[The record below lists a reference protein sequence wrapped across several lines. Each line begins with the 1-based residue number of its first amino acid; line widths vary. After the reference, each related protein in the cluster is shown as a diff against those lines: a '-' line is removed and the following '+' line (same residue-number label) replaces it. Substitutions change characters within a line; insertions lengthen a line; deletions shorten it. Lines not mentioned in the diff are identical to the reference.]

1 MRPSCAAGQASDS
14 IQVKNAGKYALF
26 ARLHGCLLLPP
37 RSYNPENYRRKD
49 SPVRW
54 LWIATG
60 LIISLLTAVSAPA
73 APGEPHNG
81 NWSILLD
88 KSAQL
93 TFSEVQA
100 QAPRFQPLD
109 RLAFTLPASS
119 QAIWLKVDTRAL
131 SSPHWL
137 WLFAPRVQHLDVY
150 LVRDGKLEQ
159 QLRTGEALTLSSRP
173 LPSRAYLFNLPNDGQ
188 PRTAYLRMTSNH
200 ALMMWFKVMDEAELV
215 AQEKPAYL
223 FGALLGGLLLLAL
236 FNLLRSAHAPAA
248 ANLWLAG
255 THLALALCATANI
268 GLLAVLLPAQHYNQS
283 LIADLSAF
291 ASALGLLGYARTFFN
306 GTQAARSPLRR
317 LLDAEFVLIAT
328 VATVIA
334 LSGLFWH
341 SWLVYGLVVLA
352 LLSVP
357 LVALA
362 HWRAG
367 YRPAR
372 LIFAGLALFVIG
384 FAVLGPVLLG
394 FDQLNPGWLVLSL
407 FSLAMVTGLL
417 LSIALSERQRQ
428 IQSEILSQRTSEA
441 AISAELKTKAEFLA
455 KISHEIRT
463 PMNGV
468 LGMTELLLGT
478 PLSAK
483 QRDYVR
489 TIHSSGN
496 ELLTLINEILDI
508 SRLESGQ
515 IELDDV
521 QFDLNALIDDCLAIF
536 RTKAE
541 QQKVELIGFTQPQVP
556 RVISGDPARLRQALM
571 SLLDN
576 ALRQT
581 DEGEVLLV
589 AALDNDGQAPRLR
602 IAVQDSGQPL
612 PPDEREVLL
621 NSQVHSSD
629 FLSASKLGG
638 RLGLIIARQLV
649 GLMGGE
655 FGVQSGASA
664 GSTLWLTLP
673 LDPQRL
679 EHPTADLDSPL
690 QDARLLVVDDNE
702 TCRKVLQQQ
711 CSSWGMQ
718 VSVVASGKEALALLR
733 TKAHLREYFDAVL
746 LDQDMP
752 GMNGMQ
758 LAARIKEDPG
768 LNHDILLIM
777 LTGISNAPSKIIA
790 RNAGIKRI
798 LAKPVAGYT
807 LKATLADEL
816 AQRQAG
822 TPQAQQAEAG
832 TLQVPEDFRILVAE
846 DNSISTKV
854 IRGMLNKLNLQPDT
868 ASNGEEALRAMQER
882 QYDLVLMDCEMPVL
896 DGFSATER
904 LRAWERSE
912 QRRRTPVVA
921 LTAHILAEH
930 KERARQV
937 GMDGHMSKPVEMSQ
951 LRELVRH
958 WIAERERRQHDT
970 QPS

>member
-1 MRPSCAAGQASDS
+1 
-14 IQVKNAGKYALF
+14 V
-26 ARLHGCLLLPP
+26 
-37 RSYNPENYRRKD
+37 RR
-49 SPVRW
+49 

-60 LIISLLTAVSAPA
+60 FIVSLLLGLQVSA
-73 APGEPHNG
+73 APQQVAEE

-93 TFSEVQA
+93 SFAEVQA
-100 QAPRFQPLD
+100 QSSRFQPLD
-109 RLAFTLPASS
+109 RLAFTLPASP

-131 SSPHWL
+131 STPHWL
-137 WLFAPRVQHLDVY
+137 WLFAPRVQHLDFY
-150 LVRDGKLEQ
+150 LVRDGVLEQ

-173 LPSRAYLFNLPNDGQ
+173 LPSRAYLFSLPNDDQ

-200 ALMMWFKVMDEAELV
+200 ALMMWFKVIDEPQLV

-223 FGALLGGLLLLAL
+223 FGALLGGLMLLAL
-236 FNLLRSAHAPAA
+236 FNLLRMAYSPTAS
-248 ANLWLAG
+248 NLWLAG
-255 THLALALCATANI
+255 MHVALALCATANI
-268 GLLAVLLPAQHYNQS
+268 GLLAVLLPEQSYNQS
-283 LIADLSAF
+283 LIADLSALT
-291 ASALGLLGYARTFFN
+291 AALCILGYTRFFFS
-306 GTQAARSPLRR
+306 GSPAEHSPLRH
-317 LLDAEFVLIAT
+317 LLHLEFALIAAAAAMIGFT
-328 VATVIA
+328 
-334 LSGLFWH
+334 GLFWH
-341 SWLVYGLVVLA
+341 SWLVYGLVVL
-352 LLSVP
+352 
-357 LVALA
+357 VALTVPA
-362 HWRAG
+362 IAFVHWRNG

-372 LIFAGLALFVIG
+372 LILAGMLIFDLG
-384 FAVLGPVLLG
+384 FATLGPVLFG

-407 FSLAMVTGLL
+407 FSVAMIAGLV

-428 IQSEILSQRTSEA
+428 IQSETLFQRTSEA
-441 AISAELKTKAEFLA
+441 ATSAELKAKAEFLA

-483 QRDYVR
+483 QRDYVQ

-508 SRLESGQ
+508 SKLESGQ

-521 QFDLNALIDDCLAIF
+521 QFDLNALIDDCLDIF
-536 RTKAE
+536 RAKAE
-541 QQKVELIGFTQPQVP
+541 QQKVELINFTQPQVP
-556 RVISGDPARLRQALM
+556 RVISGDPTRLRQILL

-576 ALRQT
+576 AFRQT
-581 DEGEVLLV
+581 DEGEILLV
-589 AALDNDGQAPRLR
+589 VALDTEGKTPSLR
-602 IAVQDSGQPL
+602 IAVQDSGRPL
-612 PPDEREVLL
+612 EAGERDALL
-621 NSQVHSSD
+621 NTQLHSSD

-638 RLGLIIARQLV
+638 RLGLIIARQLAR
-649 GLMGGE
+649 LMDGQ
-655 FGVQSGASA
+655 FGVQSGTDT

-679 EHPTADLDSPL
+679 EQPTADLDGPL
-690 QDARLLVVDDNE
+690 QGARLLVVDDNE

-711 CSSWGMQ
+711 CSAWGLQ
-718 VSVVASGKEALALLR
+718 VSAVASGKEALALLR

-746 LDQDMP
+746 LDQEMP
-752 GMNGMQ
+752 GMTGMQ
-758 LAARIKEDPG
+758 LAAKIKEDPN

-807 LKATLADEL
+807 LKTVLADEL

-822 TPQAQQAEAG
+822 AAQPLPAETG
-832 TLQVPEDFRILVAE
+832 TLQVPQDFRILVAE

-854 IRGMLNKLNLQPDT
+854 IRGMLSKLNLNPDT

-904 LRAWERSE
+904 LREWE
-912 QRRRTPVVA
+912 QRERRERTPVVA
-921 LTAHILAEH
+921 LTAHILSEH

-951 LRELVRH
+951 LRELIAH
-958 WIAERERRQHDT
+958 WVVERERRQRDAL
-970 QPS
+970 PS